1 MNKKKKKLSSNFSLI
16 SLDITDVG
24 YKGEGIAKLITELNF
39 EEKDYNFFVRDGFVD
54 LWVVVHIIEATE
66 CPCSFPRFLIFIQ

>member
-1 MNKKKKKLSSNFSLI
+1 MNKKKKKLSSNFSPI

-39 EEKDYNFFVRDGFVD
+39 EKKNYNFFVPFA
-54 LWVVVHIIEATE
+54 LPNEKIIVKPTQLFSKK
-66 CPCSFPRFLIFIQ
+66 C